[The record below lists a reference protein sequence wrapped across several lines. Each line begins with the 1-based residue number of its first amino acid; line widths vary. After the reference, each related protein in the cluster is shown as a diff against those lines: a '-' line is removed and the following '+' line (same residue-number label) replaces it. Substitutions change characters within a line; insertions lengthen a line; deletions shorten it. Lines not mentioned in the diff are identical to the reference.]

1 MFASIHAPGVSQ
13 AVLVECARAFSPR
26 LESAAADTVVLDANG
41 LSRLFGTPAEL
52 AGAIARRAAE
62 MGLSASVGIA
72 STPEAAVHAARGFR
86 GVTVAPPGRE
96 AELLGKLPVEA
107 LTATPEAAGT
117 LARWGVKTLRE
128 LAALPEEGLAERL
141 GTEGVRLHQLARGCG
156 IRPLVPDLPA
166 PVFEETLE
174 LEEAVELLEPLAFLL
189 ARLLGDLCAR
199 LERHGLA
206 PQELRL
212 RLKLADGRAHERVI
226 RLPVP
231 IRDSRALLKLLR
243 LDLEAHPPHAPIVG
257 VTLAA
262 EPGRPRVL
270 QDGLFLP
277 AAPEPAKLEV
287 TLQRIAGLVGKGN
300 VGWPELEDTH
310 RPDAFRVSRIRLQS
324 CLRDRPEAYPTD
336 RPEAYPTDRPEAYP
350 TLALRRFRPPLK
362 AEVEAPDGRPVKI
375 LARQVHGRVL
385 AAAGPWRT
393 AGEWWTPHAWDRDEF
408 DVALSDGAL
417 YCLYRD
423 RRRAA
428 WFVEGSYD

>member
-1 MFASIHAPGVSQ
+1 V
-13 AVLVECARAFSPR
+13 
-26 LESAAADTVVLDANG
+26 AALTT
-41 LSRLFGTPAEL
+41 S
-52 AGAIARRAAE
+52 
-62 MGLSASVGIA
+62 
-72 STPEAAVHAARGFR
+72 PEAA
-86 GVTVAPPGRE
+86 E
-96 AELLGKLPVEA
+96 
-107 LTATPEAAGT
+107 T
-117 LARWGVKTLRE
+117 LARWGVRTLRE

-141 GTEGVRLHQLARGCG
+141 GPEGVRLHQLARGCG
-156 IRPLVPDLPA
+156 IRPLVPELPA

-174 LEEAVELLEPLAFLL
+174 LEDPVELLEPLAFLL

-199 LERHGLA
+199 LKRYGFA

-212 RLKLADGRAHERVI
+212 RLRLADGGAHERVL

-231 IRDSRALLKLLR
+231 IRDNRALLRLLR
-243 LDLEAHPPHAPIVG
+243 LDLEAHPPSAPIAG

-277 AAPEPAKLEV
+277 PAPEPAKLEV

-310 RPDAFRVSRIRLQS
+310 RPDAFRLLKNRGQAAPSTEGRCGLSPVF
-324 CLRDRPEAYPTD
+324 
-336 RPEAYPTDRPEAYP
+336 
-350 TLALRRFRPPLK
+350 LALRRFRPPLK
-362 AEVEAPDGRPVKI
+362 AEVEVSGGRLVKI
-375 LARQVHGRVL
+375 QARQVHGKVL

-393 AGEWWTPHAWDRDEF
+393 AGEWWTPRAWDRDEF

-417 YCLYRD
+417 YRLFRD
-423 RRRAA
+423 RLRVA

>member
-26 LESAAADTVVLDANG
+26 LGSAAADTVVLDANG
-41 LSRLFGTPAEL
+41 LNRLFGTPAEL

-62 MGLSASVGIA
+62 MGLPASVGLA
-72 STPEAAVHAARGFR
+72 STPEAAAHAARGFR
-86 GVTVAPPGRE
+86 GVTVVPPGRE
-96 AELLGKLPVEA
+96 AELLGKLPVAA
-107 LTATPEAAGT
+107 LTPFPELART
-117 LARWGVKTLRE
+117 LAQWGIKTLRE

-141 GTEGVRLHQLARGCG
+141 GPEGVRLHQLARGCG

-174 LEEAVELLEPLAFLL
+174 LEDPVELLEPLAFLL
-189 ARLLGDLCAR
+189 ARLLADLCAR

-212 RLKLADGRAHERVI
+212 QLKLADGCAHERVI

-243 LDLEAHPPHAPIVG
+243 LDLEAHPPRAPIAG

-277 AAPEPAKLEV
+277 LAPEPAKLEV
-287 TLQRIAGLVGKGN
+287 TLRRIAGLVGKGN

-310 RPDAFRVSRIRLQS
+310 RPDAFRLKNRGQATPS
-324 CLRDRPEAYPTD
+324 LRGRRSLSPVF
-336 RPEAYPTDRPEAYP
+336 
-350 TLALRRFRPPLK
+350 LALRRFRPPLK
-362 AEVEAPDGRPVKI
+362 AEVEAPGGRPVKI

-393 AGEWWTPHAWDRDEF
+393 AGEWWTPQAWDRDEF

-417 YCLYRD
+417 YRLFRD
-423 RRRAA
+423 RRRAV